1 MCCVG
6 EIIFVTGAFRY
17 ANIQKIPEMYVDI

>member
-6 EIIFVTGAFRY
+6 VILLVAGAFRY
-17 ANIQKIPEMYVDI
+17 ANIQKIPEMYVDR

>member
-6 EIIFVTGAFRY
+6 EIMFVTVAFRY
-17 ANIQKIPEMYVDI
+17 ANIQKIPEMYVGR